1 MQNAAM
7 PECHYAE
14 CRYTE
19 CVIFCLSIVTMN
31 GVITNVVTPND
42 VALVLRHKD
51 IGNVRCSALQKQD
64 SELFFN
70 QLQNEGQQIDQ

>member
-1 MQNAAM
+1 MQNNIV

-14 CRYTE
+14 CRCTE

-31 GVITNVVTPND
+31 GVITNVVTPNV
-42 VALVLRHKD
+42 VALVLRHKG

-64 SELFFN
+64 FELFF
-70 QLQNEGQQIDQ
+70 